1 MVLED
6 HGAAAG
12 RRAAA
17 HAAPGAHHGEVVLPL
32 RQAIRP
38 LALRVGVDAEMLWR
52 RLATAAWM
60 EPLPTE
66 LAQLLEESISDEF
79 KAVL

>member
-1 MVLED
+1 M
-6 HGAAAG
+6 
-12 RRAAA
+12 RAAA
-17 HAAPGAHHGEVVLPL
+17 TRAASSPGAHHGDVVLPL
-32 RQAIRP
+32 RQGIRP
-38 LALRVGVDAEMLWR
+38 RALRVGVDAEMLWR